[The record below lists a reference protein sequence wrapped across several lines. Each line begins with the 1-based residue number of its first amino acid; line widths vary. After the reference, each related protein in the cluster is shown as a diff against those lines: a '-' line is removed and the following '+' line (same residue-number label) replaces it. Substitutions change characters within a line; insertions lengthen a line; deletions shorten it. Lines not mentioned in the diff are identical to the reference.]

1 MTTHH
6 PLDRPVWN
14 ALRSGWTHLAE
25 GDGRAL
31 RLQPDHGPFGAWADL
46 SPESLAAFAAL
57 IPEGGELWA
66 AEIVETAPPPAT
78 HIVRTGEL
86 TQMVCEA
93 FVPMRSDAEI
103 VDLTEADALEM
114 RALALMTEPG
124 PFHVLTHRLGA
135 FVGIKEDGK
144 LVAMAGERMLVD
156 RFHEISAVC
165 THPDHRGRGHAGAL
179 MSVVAQRMI
188 DRGETPFL
196 HSYASNAGAIALY
209 ERLGFRIRSPM
220 IVTMLARDE

>member
-1 MTTHH
+1 MKGDH

-25 GDGRAL
+25 GDARAL
-31 RLQPDHGPFGAWADL
+31 RLQPDHGPFGAAADG

-57 IPEGGELWA
+57 VPEGGELWA
-66 AEIVETAPPPAT
+66 AETVEAAPPPGT

-93 FVPMRSDAEI
+93 FAPMPSDREI
-103 VDLTEADALEM
+103 VDLTEADAPDM

-124 PFHVLTHRLGA
+124 PFHILTHRLGG
-135 FVGIKEDGK
+135 FVGVKEGGK
-144 LVAMAGERMLVD
+144 LVAMAGERMHIGSFREV
-156 RFHEISAVC
+156 SAVC

-179 MSVVAQRMI
+179 MSVVALRMI
-188 DRGETPFL
+188 DRGQTPFL

-220 IVTMLARDE
+220 IVTMLARD